1 MFANVLRPSK
11 AGKPQQRQNFNQK
24 LANVP
29 PGQNVGKRISSKSGG
44 LVWPAGR
51 PFHTVALAT
60 ITHTPPNTLTISEW
74 EGRPFPSSLTRAQ
87 TQGHNMC
94 YFTY

>member
-1 MFANVLRPSK
+1 MVFLLQEKAFASFWL
-11 AGKPQQRQNFNQK
+11 NFM
-24 LANVP
+24 ANVP